1 MNFQTKQNVKNKKV
15 SAKDAYDRLYPL
27 VGEEY
32 SRILPTMRWLKN
44 LVEGRKIVQQTNSA
58 QNKKLDFKNKKYKK

>member
-58 QNKKLDFKNKKYKK
+58 QNKKLDFKKKKYKR